1 MHNLYAIFAKF
12 LDICKMFSADLV
24 NEKGNIPR
32 RGVVPKFSDL
42 EVISLSLAAE
52 SIGIDS
58 ESFLFSKLNE
68 YKDDFSSLISRR
80 QYNDRRKLTIGLC
93 NQVRER
99 IASKVDGG
107 EAVFCIDSMPIEVCR
122 PIRSK
127 RCKMGKNNYD
137 KAPNYGYCASQGK
150 HYYGYKLHS
159 LCGLSGVIHSFD
171 LTKIHIDIHYLK
183 DVKCNFQNCTIIGD
197 RGYIGAAIQLDLFE
211 KANH

>member
-107 EAVFCIDSMPIEVCR
+107 EDIFCIDSMPIEVCR

-159 LCGLSGVIHSFD
+159 LCGLSRCH
-171 LTKIHIDIHYLK
+171 T
-183 DVKCNFQNCTIIGD
+183 
-197 RGYIGAAIQLDLFE
+197 LF
-211 KANH
+211 

>member
-1 MHNLYAIFAKF
+1 M
-12 LDICKMFSADLV
+12 
-24 NEKGNIPR
+24 
-32 RGVVPKFSDL
+32 
-42 EVISLSLAAE
+42 
-52 SIGIDS
+52 
-58 ESFLFSKLNE
+58 
-68 YKDDFSSLISRR
+68 
-80 QYNDRRKLTIGLC
+80 
-93 NQVRER
+93 RER

-107 EAVFCIDSMPIEVCR
+107 EAIFCIDSMPIEVCR

-171 LTKIHIDIHYLK
+171 LTKASVHDIHYLK

-211 KANH
+211 KLISSWKFHIGQIKKIGNLYLVHLLKQGKGLKRFLHNYAINL

>member
-68 YKDDFSSLISRR
+68 YKDD
-80 QYNDRRKLTIGLC
+80 
-93 NQVRER
+93 
-99 IASKVDGG
+99 GG
-107 EAVFCIDSMPIEVCR
+107 EAIFCIDSMPIEVCR

-171 LTKIHIDIHYLK
+171 LTKASVHDIHYLK

>member
-12 LDICKMFSADLV
+12 LDICKMFSGDLV

-93 NQVRER
+93 NQVRE
-99 IASKVDGG
+99 
-107 EAVFCIDSMPIEVCR
+107 
-122 PIRSK
+122 
-127 RCKMGKNNYD
+127 
-137 KAPNYGYCASQGK
+137 
-150 HYYGYKLHS
+150 
-159 LCGLSGVIHSFD
+159 
-171 LTKIHIDIHYLK
+171 
-183 DVKCNFQNCTIIGD
+183 
-197 RGYIGAAIQLDLFE
+197 
-211 KANH
+211 